1 MTFRPAPLRAA
12 AVLAAVFIAARV
24 VYRVLFNGAA
34 TGAPVLLDLPP
45 LRLPAPYAHVVF
57 LGPVT
62 APGLW
67 AAVLSALPIA
77 LTILAFGLVNAW
89 VDVSRGFVRLARG
102 GPFQGVARMLVVA
115 WAALPALAEAV
126 ASVRLAFRLR
136 GERFGSRA
144 LVPVLER
151 TLEHAGRVAA
161 ALELRGFGSQTAH
174 GHGPDADAPLI
185 VRNAQF
191 QIGDTCINVDAFAPP
206 GGSVTVITGPTGSG
220 KSTIL
225 RGIAGLLSHVDGGGL
240 SGTVRVGGIDRAAVP
255 PRDTARLVGVVLQ
268 NPRAAFATTRVRD
281 EIALALELRGMPSAA
296 AKAGV
301 LDVADR
307 IGVSA
312 LLDRDVST
320 LSAGEATLVA
330 IAAAVVDHPN
340 LLLADEPL
348 ADLDAVARS
357 RVIAVLNALAC
368 EDGVCVIVAEHRA
381 TALVPVAD
389 SWWTIEGAALV
400 SGGAPPAPAEV
411 AAGLTPARDP
421 DQPPALTATNLSV
434 HHGGKPLVR
443 NASLTL
449 HPGEMVALVGPN
461 GAGKS
466 SLLVALALGTG
477 AAGGG
482 RADGGVTHGGRVAL
496 VPDASDDLF
505 TRDTVSGELRAAER
519 RPARG
524 KNGAQPAPGSAH
536 ARLARLRGDVRMPVG
551 NGHPRDLSAG
561 ERRILAIALQ
571 TMDDPDVLL
580 IDEPTRGLD
589 PAARAAVAAALR
601 TAAEEGAAVLIAT
614 HDLDFV
620 HSLGARILPMR
631 DGVAPSTEPEP
642 APEPYVPLLRPAV
655 AGPQPGAAIDQ
666 TEVPGTRKP
675 HRLRMPRG
683 VELSVLGAANLAA
696 LATFCW
702 PLLAAALPQDA
713 AAATPYAALAIAPVA
728 AVAVVLS
735 LDGSVRSAHT
745 VALLGVLAAV
755 GSAVRVASTGVGG
768 VEAVFILLIL
778 AGRAFGARFGLLLG
792 AATIAVSSALWGG
805 MGPWTPFQVFACAW
819 VGAGAGLLPR
829 RVRGRA
835 ELWMLAAYGVVASYV
850 FGLLLNLWFW
860 PFAVGGGTGISYVP
874 GAPLGSNLS
883 SFLLYSL
890 VTSTAGWDTLR
901 AVTTVIG
908 IAVVGRAVLAALRR
922 VKPVSGTAA
931 GPGRQIRPARSRSTQ
946 DRWTRDRRQLT
957 P

>member
-24 VYRVLFNGAA
+24 AYRVLFNG
-34 TGAPVLLDLPP
+34 TGTGSPVLLDLPP

-62 APGLW
+62 GPGLW

-77 LTILAFGLVNAW
+77 ATILAFGLLNAW

-102 GPFQGVARMLVVA
+102 GPLQGVARMLVVA
-115 WAALPALAEAV
+115 WAALPALADAV

-136 GERFGSRA
+136 GERFGPRA
-144 LVPVLER
+144 LVPILER

-161 ALELRGFGSQTAH
+161 ALELRGFGSRATH
-174 GHGPDADAPLI
+174 SGNHDDGAPLL
-185 VRNAQF
+185 VRGAQF
-191 QIGDTCINVDAFAPP
+191 RIADTRIRVDSFAPP
-206 GGSVTVITGPTGSG
+206 AGSVTVITGPTGSG

-225 RGIAGLLSHVDGGGL
+225 RGLAGLLSHVDGGGL
-240 SGTVRVGGIDRAAVP
+240 SGTVRIAGTDRASAP
-255 PRDTARLVGVVLQ
+255 PRDTAGLVGVVLQ
-268 NPRAAFATTRVRD
+268 NPRAAFATSRVRD
-281 EIALALELRGMPSAA
+281 DIALALELRGVPSAA
-296 AKAGV
+296 AKARV
-301 LDVADR
+301 LAVAER
-307 IGVSA
+307 IGVAA
-312 LLDRDVST
+312 LLDRAVST

-330 IAAAVVDHPN
+330 IAAAVVDQPR
-340 LLLADEPL
+340 LLLVDEPL
-348 ADLDAVARS
+348 ADLDATARS
-357 RVIAVLNALAC
+357 RVIAVLSILAR

-381 TALVPVAD
+381 GALVPVAD
-389 SWWTIEGAALV
+389 SWWTIEDGALV
-400 SGGAPPAPAEV
+400 PGTAPAPSA
-411 AAGLTPARDP
+411 PAHAHAHARPVVFPAHSHDP
-421 DQPPALTATNLSV
+421 VLTATHLEV
-434 HHGGKPLVR
+434 HRKGTPLVR
-443 NASLTL
+443 DASVAL
-449 HPGEMVALVGPN
+449 HRGEIVALVGPN

-466 SLLVALALGTG
+466 SLLVALALPEAKG
-477 AAGGG
+477 AVETS
-482 RADGGVTHGGRVAL
+482 DGGRVAL

-505 TRDTVSGELRAAER
+505 TRDTVAGELRAAER
-519 RPARG
+519 RLAR
-524 KNGAQPAPGSAH
+524 KKHGAAVAAGAAA
-536 ARLARLRGDVRMPVG
+536 ARVARLRGDVHIPVG

-571 TMDDPDVLL
+571 TMDSPGVLL

-589 PAARAAVAAALR
+589 PAARAAVTNALR
-601 TAAEEGAAVLIAT
+601 TAAEDGAAVLIAT
-614 HDLDFV
+614 HDLDFA
-620 HSLGARILPMR
+620 HGLGARILPMR
-631 DGVAPSTEPEP
+631 DGVAPSLEPVA
-642 APEPYVPLLRPAV
+642 APEPYVPAPPPAF
-655 AGPQPGAAIDQ
+655 AGAQAGASPAEQEDVPGA
-666 TEVPGTRKP
+666 TSP
-675 HRLRMPRG
+675 HRVRMPRG
-683 VELSVLGAANLAA
+683 AELAVLAVANLLA
-696 LATFCW
+696 LAAFCW

-792 AATIAVSSALWGG
+792 AATIAISSALWGG
-805 MGPWTPFQVFACAW
+805 IGPWTPFQVFACAW

-829 RVRGRA
+829 RVRGKA

-860 PFAVGGGTGISYVP
+860 PFAVGAGTGISYVP
-874 GAPLGSNLS
+874 GAPLGTNLS

-890 VTSTAGWDTLR
+890 LTSTAGWDTLR

-908 IAVVGRAVLAALRR
+908 IAVVGRAVLASLRR
-922 VKPVSGTAA
+922 VKPVSGAGGAA
-931 GPGRQIRPARSRSTQ
+931 GADGQAASVPSPLV
-946 DRWTRDRRQLT
+946 RDRRQLT